1 MKIALGADHGGFELK
16 EFIKNYL
23 QEKGYDVVDCGTYN
37 EKSVDYPD
45 YAEKVA
51 AEVNGKSVDFGM
63 LFCGTGIGIS
73 IAANK
78 IDGIRAALCHDSYT
92 AKMSKLHNNANILVL
107 GGRVLGK
114 SLAIDIV
121 DTYINAE
128 FEGGRH
134 QGRLDK
140 IHKIEGCI

>member
-1 MKIALGADHGGFELK
+1 MFST
-16 EFIKNYL
+16 
-23 QEKGYDVVDCGTYN
+23 GTYD

-45 YAEKVA
+45 YAEKTA
-51 AEVNGKSVDFGM
+51 KEVNAKNVEFGI

-78 IDGIRAALCHDSYT
+78 IEGIRAALCHDSYT
-92 AKMSKLHNNANILVL
+92 AKMSRMHNNANILVL
-107 GGRVLGK
+107 GGRILGK

-121 DTYINAE
+121 DSYMAAE

-140 IHKIEGCI
+140 ISKIEGCR